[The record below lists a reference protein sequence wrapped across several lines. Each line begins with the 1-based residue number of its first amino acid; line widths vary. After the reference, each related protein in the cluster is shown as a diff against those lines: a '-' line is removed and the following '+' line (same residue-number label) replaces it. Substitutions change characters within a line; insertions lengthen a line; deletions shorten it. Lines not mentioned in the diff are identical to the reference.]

1 MASAGLARV
10 KTSLRAALLVIALA
24 SATGARADGVADG
37 SAGLDALNRGA
48 YDEAIRLFT
57 RALLPSGHLSKEDS
71 EFAYLNRGKA
81 YIAKGDLT
89 HGVAD
94 LKKAL
99 RLNPRD
105 TDAQSALDDA
115 MAKQSGRGGGHDE
128 APVQE
133 AAAAGRDPWGM
144 LSAMAGKYYWV
155 QVPGHDAH
163 EAFMKVYWFTPQ
175 QALSVTVR
183 TKTDQLEVYEYKLDA
198 KTGKVI
204 FAAVIGSK
212 SEYGTID
219 ARATTATAFTFVD
232 GVPVRIIIRPAPDG
246 ALVEA
251 RQTFVSGGW
260 RDGTNTRLV
269 ETTTDELIAQGLMK
283 AKKH

>member
-1 MASAGLARV
+1 V
-10 KTSLRAALLVIALA
+10 KTWSRTALLVFALA
-24 SATGARADGVADG
+24 GATAARADGVADG

-57 RALLPSGHLSKEDS
+57 HALLPSGHLSKEDS

-115 MAKQSGRGGGHDE
+115 MARQSGRGGGHDE
-128 APVQE
+128 APAPE
-133 AAAAGRDPWGM
+133 TAAAGHDPWGM
-144 LSAMAGKYYWV
+144 LSAMAGKYYWF
-155 QVPGHDAH
+155 QVPGHDPH
-163 EAFMKVYWFTPQ
+163 EAFMKVNWVTPQ

-183 TKTDQLEVYEYKLDA
+183 NKTDQLEVYEYKLDA

-204 FAAVIGSK
+204 FAAVIGGK
-212 SEYGTID
+212 GQYGTIE
-219 ARATTATAFTFVD
+219 AGMTKATAFTFVD
-232 GVPVRIIIRPAPDG
+232 GVPVRIILRPTPDG
-246 ALVEA
+246 ALVET

-260 RDGTNTRLV
+260 RDGSNVRLA
-269 ETTTDELIAQGLMK
+269 EATTDELTAQGLMK